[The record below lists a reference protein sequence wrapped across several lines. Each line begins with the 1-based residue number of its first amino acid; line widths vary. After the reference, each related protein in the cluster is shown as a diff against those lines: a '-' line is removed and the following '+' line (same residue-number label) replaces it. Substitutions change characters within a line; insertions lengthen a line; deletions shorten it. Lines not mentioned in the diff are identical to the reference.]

1 MAGVEMPAVYVKEF
15 GRGRVFYAMGGH
27 EVEEM
32 QRPEMT
38 LLVRQGMEWA
48 AR

>member
-1 MAGVEMPAVYVKEF
+1 
-15 GRGRVFYAMGGH
+15 MGGH

-32 QRPEMT
+32 RRPEMT